1 MENDRLEQLRT
12 MLAEEPSDLFIRY
25 AIALELRSRGSMEEA
40 VTALQGL
47 LRDAPDHVPSYYQ
60 LALFQADLGSM
71 EDAIAT
77 CERGMVQAGAVDDRK
92 ALAELKELRETLLD
106 ER

>member
-60 LALFQADLGSM
+60 LALFQADLGSV